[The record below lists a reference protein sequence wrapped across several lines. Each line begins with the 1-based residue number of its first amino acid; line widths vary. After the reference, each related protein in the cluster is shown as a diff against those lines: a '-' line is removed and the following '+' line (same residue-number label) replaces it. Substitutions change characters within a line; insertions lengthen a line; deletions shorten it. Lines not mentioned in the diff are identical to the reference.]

1 MNHEQETIVTAPPV
15 LVVVV
20 PCHNEEEVLAT
31 TNDRLTAL
39 LAAMTQRKEVSE
51 RSRILYVDDDSADNT
66 WREIAAFHALDKR
79 VGGIRLAARVGQ
91 QKALIAGM
99 DVARRYGDAI
109 VSIDADLQDDINVI
123 TGMVADYRRGAD
135 IVYGVRRRRASDT
148 WFKRATAQMFYRLM
162 KVMGVRAVYTH
173 ADCRLMSRRAV
184 RQLCRYQERNIFLRG
199 LIPMLGYKSSVRYYD
214 RARRREGH
222 SKYPVSAM
230 LDLAVDG
237 ITSFSVRPVRL
248 VFLFGLFFLM
258 VSLVML
264 CYVIYRY
271 VSGKVVPGWS
281 SLILSMWF
289 IGGCILMGLGI
300 VGEYI
305 GKIYLEVKHRPR
317 YDIEEEL
324 LD

>member
-1 MNHEQETIVTAPPV
+1 
-15 LVVVV
+15 
-20 PCHNEEEVLAT
+20 
-31 TNDRLTAL
+31 
-39 LAAMTQRKEVSE
+39 
-51 RSRILYVDDDSADNT
+51 
-66 WREIAAFHALDKR
+66 
-79 VGGIRLAARVGQ
+79 
-91 QKALIAGM
+91 
-99 DVARRYGDAI
+99 
-109 VSIDADLQDDINVI
+109 
-123 TGMVADYRRGAD
+123 
-135 IVYGVRRRRASDT
+135 
-148 WFKRATAQMFYRLM
+148 
-162 KVMGVRAVYTH
+162 
-173 ADCRLMSRRAV
+173 
-184 RQLCRYQERNIFLRG
+184 
-199 LIPMLGYKSSVRYYD
+199 
-214 RARRREGH
+214 
-222 SKYPVSAM
+222 M

-271 VSGKVVPGWS
+271 VSGEVVPGWS

-305 GKIYLEVKHRPR
+305 AKIYLEVKHRPR

>member
-1 MNHEQETIVTAPPV
+1 
-15 LVVVV
+15 
-20 PCHNEEEVLAT
+20 
-31 TNDRLTAL
+31 
-39 LAAMTQRKEVSE
+39 
-51 RSRILYVDDDSADNT
+51 
-66 WREIAAFHALDKR
+66 
-79 VGGIRLAARVGQ
+79 
-91 QKALIAGM
+91 
-99 DVARRYGDAI
+99 
-109 VSIDADLQDDINVI
+109 
-123 TGMVADYRRGAD
+123 
-135 IVYGVRRRRASDT
+135 
-148 WFKRATAQMFYRLM
+148 
-162 KVMGVRAVYTH
+162 
-173 ADCRLMSRRAV
+173 
-184 RQLCRYQERNIFLRG
+184 
-199 LIPMLGYKSSVRYYD
+199 
-214 RARRREGH
+214 
-222 SKYPVSAM
+222 M

-248 VFLFGLFFLM
+248 V